1 MNKNYNIDIIL
12 NKGGCDKME
21 DENKIKERAKLIIT
35 ILIIIGILITG
46 YFIYKNTLL
55 KTNTNNFTDYLKNN
69 GYKKNKD
76 NSYTKRIE
84 NNNKTIDYSFSQ
96 KTYVMFKEINIY
108 NENTNET
115 ISLRYNNNNIIEI
128 SYIISGINVS
138 NSYGTSYQQ
147 ATYDK
152 NNNYKCEII
161 SSQGFKAKCDTMLK
175 EAKTFKKEINDILK
189 QSNTNAKYIK

>member
-1 MNKNYNIDIIL
+1 
-12 NKGGCDKME
+12 ME